1 MGGAWKDPTTIKNPG
16 SKKTRSGTYDIEKLL
31 RILQKKHMKRQR
43 KMVLGIKSLNAV
55 DIN

>member
-1 MGGAWKDPTTIKNPG
+1 MEATTFKNPG

-43 KMVLGIKSLNAV
+43 KMILRHQITQRSRHQLNPP
-55 DIN
+55 